1 MGACEGERIGQ
12 VAILPHAARLFS
24 VASVASK
31 RENPGAAIIASY
43 EPRGDLLATESTL
56 DVGTMRVRI
65 LDDGVF
71 ITDAGNLFGGSR
83 KMRIRGAMHAV
94 LVETWD
100 DLVLIDAGFGP
111 ELPEALA
118 ERYELKRE
126 KSLMDHLEEAGHSAE
141 DVTHVILSHLDAD
154 HVGWALGPPSFPNAT
169 VYVQED
175 ALNEARD
182 MPEGDGRR
190 EAVPAVERGIEE
202 DWCELQNGSGEV
214 VPGIRLEVRAG
225 HSAGHQIAW
234 IADAALY
241 TADLAP
247 AKIWL
252 NPDLI
257 SGGDTDP
264 EAARR
269 NRIEV
274 LEEAESR
281 NAPVILYHEPDD
293 FLVNV
298 RRTEKG
304 FKGIP
309 IGD

>member
-1 MGACEGERIGQ
+1 M
-12 VAILPHAARLFS
+12 
-24 VASVASK
+24 
-31 RENPGAAIIASY
+31 
-43 EPRGDLLATESTL
+43 ATETTL
-56 DVGTMRVRI
+56 NVGTMRIHI
-65 LDDGVF
+65 LDDGIF

-94 LVETWD
+94 LVETGD

-111 ELPEALA
+111 QLPEVLVG
-118 ERYELKRE
+118 RYELRRE
-126 KSLMDHLEEAGHSAE
+126 KSLMDRLQEAGHAAE

-175 ALNEARD
+175 ALNEARN
-182 MPEGDGRR
+182 MPERDGRR
-190 EAVPAVERGIEE
+190 ATVPAVERGVEE
-202 DWCELQNGSGEV
+202 GWCELQNGSGEM
-214 VPGIRLEVRAG
+214 VPGIRVEVRAG

-234 IADAALY
+234 IGAGDDAVLY

-274 LEEAESR
+274 LEEAESK
-281 NAPVILYHEPDD
+281 NSPVILYHEPGD
-293 FLVNV
+293 FLVNI

-304 FKGIP
+304 FEGIP
-309 IGD
+309 IED

>member
-1 MGACEGERIGQ
+1 M
-12 VAILPHAARLFS
+12 
-24 VASVASK
+24 
-31 RENPGAAIIASY
+31 
-43 EPRGDLLATESTL
+43 ATGTSF
-56 DVGTMRVRI
+56 DVGGMRVHI

-94 LVETWD
+94 LVETGEA
-100 DLVLIDAGFGP
+100 LVLIDAGFGP
-111 ELPEALA
+111 ELPEALVG
-118 ERYELKRE
+118 RYELKRE
-126 KSLMDHLEEAGHSAE
+126 NNLMDNLQEAGHTAE
-141 DVTHVILSHLDAD
+141 DVTHVVLSHLDAD
-154 HVGWALGPPSFPNAT
+154 HVGWALEPPSFPNAT

-175 ALNEARD
+175 ALEEARE

-202 DWCELQNGSGEV
+202 GWCKLQNGNGEV
-214 VPGIRLEVRAG
+214 VPGIRVEVRAG

-234 IADAALY
+234 IGAGDDAALY

-252 NPDLI
+252 DPDLI
-257 SGGDTDP
+257 SGVDTDP

-274 LEEAESR
+274 LEEAESKG
-281 NAPVILYHEPDD
+281 ATVILYHEPGD
-293 FLVNV
+293 FLVNI

-304 FKGIP
+304 FEGVP
-309 IGD
+309 IEG